1 MTERSATPELTSD
14 LDCWEILLKTGEVI
28 AVRAHGYKERDGFYA
43 FVALMKGDP
52 SYEYELFRLSAA
64 IVDDVDGGW
73 SHPRGASA

>member
-1 MTERSATPELTSD
+1 MTERSATPELMSD
-14 LDCWEILLKTGEVI
+14 LDGWEVLLKTGEVI
-28 AVRAHGYKERDGFYA
+28 TVRAHGYKERDGCYV

-52 SYEYELFRLSAA
+52 SYEYELFRLPAA